1 MKLNP
6 IYFHFD
12 GSSPKLSGLTN
23 SFCDDVIKYCLNKD
37 DTIARVGEM
46 AKASDEEVIKNQHIR
61 KSNLVWIDDQ
71 WIYQT
76 IHPYVQKA
84 NNSANWNFQWDW
96 SEPCQFTKYNLNQY
110 YDWHCDSAIIKEGD
124 NKRIR
129 KLSVTCQLNDPC
141 EYEGGDLEFDQRNY
155 HPDER
160 DPSKHVFKCNNLKK
174 GSVIVFPS
182 YMWHRVKPVTKG
194 VRYSLV
200 IWNTGKVFS

>member
-6 IYFHFD
+6 AFYHFD
-12 GSSPKLSGLTN
+12 GSSPRLNGLPN
-23 SFCDDVIKYCLNKD
+23 RFCDDVIKYCLNKD
-37 DTIARVGEM
+37 DTIARTEGM
-46 AKASDEEVIKNQHIR
+46 DKASNEEIIKYQKTR

-76 IHPYVQKA
+76 IHPYIHEANKKA
-84 NNSANWNFQWDW
+84 GWNFQWDW
-96 SEPCQFTKYNLNQY
+96 SESCQFTKYNLNQY
-110 YDWHCDSAIIKEGD
+110 YDWHCDSVIKE
-124 NKRIR
+124 NKKIR
-129 KLSVTCQLNDPC
+129 KISITCQLNDPC

-160 DPSKHVFKCNNLKK
+160 DPNKHVIKCNNLKK
-174 GSVIVFPS
+174 GSVVVFPS

-200 IWNTGKVFS
+200 IWNLGKAFI